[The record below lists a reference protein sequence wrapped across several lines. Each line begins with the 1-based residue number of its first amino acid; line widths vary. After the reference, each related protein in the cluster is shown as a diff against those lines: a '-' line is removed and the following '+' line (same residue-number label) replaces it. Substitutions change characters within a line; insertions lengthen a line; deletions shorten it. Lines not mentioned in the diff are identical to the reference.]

1 MGRCKFTI
9 NVQRR
14 RRLCAK
20 ALARDFPD
28 IYGNVDLS
36 EIEVFDDLDTDSE
49 GRWHCPRS
57 VSDGDRCVLHDGE
70 SSAEEIRSAIYE
82 RLQSDSHSEAL
93 CLDESPTKP
102 ETAARQFLGVDV
114 NRIDLRGWQS
124 HSDERSPI
132 DLRFATVGRLELAD
146 ASVAH
151 PIYLDDAQIGAI
163 DGSGLDIDATVRARY
178 ASIAGSVT
186 LTEAVVDGRFD
197 VRFSDIGSDV
207 DLRYADIEGRFDFGF
222 TAVDGDIDAV
232 KASCGGRFTL
242 KEASVAS
249 VSASDF
255 SVSGPDPESDMPG
268 LQFRGLRTDG
278 DVSIDGVE
286 CIGQLIAYKMEI
298 GGTFDASESQITE
311 GVSMGTRT
319 GTKLPE
325 AKIVGSLSFADA
337 EIGAEFMMAGRNE
350 NETNP
355 TVGGKL
361 DLSGAEIALLDVAPA
376 ITHDDFSVVD
386 CRDTTIHEGRL
397 GQPRDVPPIIYDLEQ
412 ATLGDV
418 RVDSTDKLVPQHLW
432 FNCTSFAGFK
442 FRGEE
447 RREFANNDWKLIDDN
462 SDLHEAVAYSRV
474 FGEAAGYAADLSTI
488 CTSQPQIREWLI
500 STVPPYDTAELVQRL
515 FQSLNEATVD
525 RIAKNGPENP
535 EQLGAALFRRERYRT
550 GVVTL
555 LARWKQSWGAE
566 QKSVS
571 SSGSDSDSGLDQ
583 SQAIATLLRECHQ
596 ELEIVARCAAELAD
610 DSERAQRQK
619 RDSSTSN
626 PASLRDAQWA
636 VRDGIAA
643 QLAARFDVSLTIEQQ
658 EMTYIN
664 ARKGADDVGDN
675 NVASHFFVNEL
686 RTRRQRHKR
695 EGDYRRYLSNLLFD
709 FIAGYGERPAR
720 VIRSSALCVA
730 LFAAGYWA
738 LWQLYPSFSSNIYD
752 GVAGALLLSFASFSA
767 FVLGGADVTVRPIRL
782 LANLEAFVGAFLIAL
797 FVFTLT
803 RSLHR

>member
-9 NVQRR
+9 DVQRR
-14 RRLCAK
+14 RRVCAN

-36 EIEVFDDLDTDSE
+36 EIEVFDDLDTDPE
-49 GRWHCPRS
+49 GQWRCPRS
-57 VSDGDRCVLHDGE
+57 VSDGDRCVLHDGG
-70 SSAEEIRSAIYE
+70 SSDEEIRSAIYE

-93 CLDESPTKP
+93 CLDETSTKP

-114 NRIDLRGWQS
+114 KRIDLRGWQS
-124 HSDERSPI
+124 ASDDRSPI
-132 DLRFATVGRLELAD
+132 DLRFANVGRLELAD
-146 ASVAH
+146 ASVTH
-151 PIYLDDAQIGAI
+151 PIYLDDAQIGEI

-178 ASIAGSVT
+178 ASIEGSVT
-186 LTEAVVDGRFD
+186 LTEGAVDGRFD

-207 DLRYADIEGRFDFGF
+207 DLRYVDSEGRFDFGF
-222 TAVDGDIDAV
+222 TAIDGDIDAV

-242 KEASVAS
+242 KEASVAC
-249 VSASDF
+249 VSASDVHVF
-255 SVSGPDPESDMPG
+255 GPDPESDIPG

-278 DVSIDGVE
+278 DVSIDGAE

-298 GGTFDASESQITE
+298 GGTFDASESRITE

-325 AKIVGSLSFADA
+325 AEIVGSVSFADA
-337 EIGAEFMMAGRNE
+337 EIGDEFMMTGRNE

-361 DLSGAEIALLDVAPA
+361 DLSGAEIDLLDVAPA
-376 ITHDDFSVVD
+376 ITHDDLSVVD

-397 GQPRDVPPIIYDLEQ
+397 GQPRDASPIIYDLEQ
-412 ATLGDV
+412 AELGDV
-418 RVDSTDKLVPQHLW
+418 RIDSKNKPVPQHLW
-432 FNCTSFAGFK
+432 VNCTSFEEFK

-462 SDLHEAVAYSRV
+462 PDLHEAVAHSRV
-474 FGEAAGYAADLSTI
+474 FGEAADYAADLTAI
-488 CTSQPQIREWLI
+488 CTSQPEIREWLV
-500 STVPPYDTAELVQRL
+500 TTAPPYDPAELARRL
-515 FQSLNEATVD
+515 FQRVTEATVD

-535 EQLGAALFRRERYRT
+535 EQLGVALFRRERYRT

-555 LARWKQSWGAE
+555 LARWNRDGGEE
-566 QKSVS
+566 QKSAL
-571 SSGSDSDSGLDQ
+571 SGVFDSDSGLEQ
-583 SQAIATLLRECHQ
+583 SQAVATLLRECSH
-596 ELEIVARCAAELAD
+596 ELRVVARCAVELAD
-610 DSERAQRQK
+610 DSERVLREVG
-619 RDSSTSN
+619 DLSTSK
-626 PASLRDAQWA
+626 PASLRDAQWE
-636 VRDGIAA
+636 VRDGIAD
-643 QLAARFDVSLTIEQQ
+643 QLAARSDVSLTIEQR
-658 EMTYIN
+658 EITYIN

-675 NVASHFFVNEL
+675 NAASHFFVNEMQ
-686 RTRRQRHKR
+686 TRRQRHKR
-695 EGDYRRYLSNLLFD
+695 EGDYRRYVSNLLFD

-738 LWQLYPSFSSNIYD
+738 LWQVYPSFSSHIYD

-767 FVLGGADVTVRPIRL
+767 FVLGGANVTVRPIRL
-782 LANLEAFVGAFLIAL
+782 LANIEAFVGAFLIAL